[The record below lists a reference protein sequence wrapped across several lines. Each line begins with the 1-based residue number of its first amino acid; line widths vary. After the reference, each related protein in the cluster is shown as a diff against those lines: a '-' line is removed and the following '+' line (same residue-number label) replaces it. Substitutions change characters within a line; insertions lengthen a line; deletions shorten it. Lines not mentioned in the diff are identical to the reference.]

1 MDRCDIHDE
10 FSKRMEQEHERINHR
25 LKSLEDSKEVL
36 YDLVS
41 SIKEQSVN
49 VKSMLDELK
58 NHDER
63 LKTLENRD
71 GEKWR
76 EVVKVIIGGVV
87 GVVVGLLF
95 KGI

>member
-10 FSKRMEQEHERINHR
+10 FSKRMEDEHERFNKRITILEKLVPQIYNQNASIEKLAINMENTLR
-25 LKSLEDSKEVL
+25 EL
-36 YDLVS
+36 
-41 SIKEQSVN
+41 KEQG
-49 VKSMLDELK
+49 
-58 NHDER
+58 ER

-76 EVVKVIIGGVV
+76 EVVKVFISGIV
-87 GVVVGLLF
+87 GVLVTLLF